1 MAKSSFLFHHFFENY
16 SIFYYCTS
24 VELHRQSYHHFLSII
39 KKKLFFL
46 LVHSYCY
53 TSSNLSLP
61 PYLPTTLHVT
71 VTILL
76 SLFLIFRLFFSL
88 SYFELIQRHFS
99 YLIHIFPHR
108 MLVLSLSLFGFQV
121 FLMTLIQVFIYVFWC
136 RIFFLISH
144 C

>member
-1 MAKSSFLFHHFFENY
+1 MAKSLFLFHHFFLKIIVFFIIALQLSY
-16 SIFYYCTS
+16 IGSHITIFFPS
-24 VELHRQSYHHFLSII
+24 L

-108 MLVLSLSLFGFQV
+108 MLVLSLSLFGF
-121 FLMTLIQVFIYVFWC
+121 
-136 RIFFLISH
+136 
-144 C
+144 

>member
-1 MAKSSFLFHHFFENY
+1 MFLLNHINGQIIIFIPSFFLKIIVFFIIALQLSY
-16 SIFYYCTS
+16 IGSHITIFFPS
-24 VELHRQSYHHFLSII
+24 L

-61 PYLPTTLHVT
+61 PYLPITLHVT

-99 YLIHIFPHR
+99 YFIHIFPHR
-108 MLVLSLSLFGFQV
+108 MLVLSLSLFGF
-121 FLMTLIQVFIYVFWC
+121 
-136 RIFFLISH
+136 
-144 C
+144 

>member
-39 KKKLFFL
+39 KKKIILPISSFL
-46 LVHSYCY
+46 LLYF
-53 TSSNLSLP
+53 LLIFLLP
-61 PYLPTTLHVT
+61 CTL
-71 VTILL
+71 LL
-76 SLFLIFRLFFSL
+76 QFFSLFLIFRLFFSL
-88 SYFELIQRHFS
+88 SYFELIQHHFS
-99 YLIHIFPHR
+99 YLIHIFPHKECGYS
-108 MLVLSLSLFGFQV
+108 LSLSLFGFQV